1 MQLIE
6 VELDVNSDKSCNNEK
21 KPEGNGDAN
30 PD

>member
-1 MQLIE
+1 VQLIE

-21 KPEGNGDAN
+21 KPEGNGDAI